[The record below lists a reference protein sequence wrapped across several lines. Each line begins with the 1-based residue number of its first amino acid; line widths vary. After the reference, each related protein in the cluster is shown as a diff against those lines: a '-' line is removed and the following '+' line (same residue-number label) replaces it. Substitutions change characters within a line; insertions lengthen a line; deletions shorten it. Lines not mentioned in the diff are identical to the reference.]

1 MNRVL
6 VSLAVVLAFSA
17 VASAQTWLD
26 ARDLDGATPGGNVWE
41 LLPNTTTW
49 ISLHGCSG
57 GTTVGSVVGFQS
69 ISDPGG
75 NTGAV
80 PTIVTVPPAAVG
92 RGYTRVGGALALYDA
107 LMDWTAWTASQVYY
121 QIGVLSATPVT
132 LPSAGNDIVAFLEID
147 TTDCEISDWYNINL
161 TGLDMYDEDVGKLF
175 CSLIGGQIHIIPEP
189 GTITL
194 LVMGA
199 AGLVLRRRRK

>member
-49 ISLHGCSG
+49 ISLHGNSG
-57 GTTVGSVVGFQS
+57 GTLVGSVVGFQS
-69 ISDPGG
+69 IADPGG
-75 NTGAV
+75 NVGLVA
-80 PTIVTVPPAAVG
+80 PTIVTSVPPAA
-92 RGYTRVGGALALYDA
+92 GYTRAGGALALYDA
-107 LMDWTAWTASQVYY
+107 LMDWTAWNASQVYY
-121 QIGVLSATPVT
+121 QIGILMAAPVAM
-132 LPSAGNDIVAFLEID
+132 PCAGNDIVAFLEID
-147 TTDCEISDWYNINL
+147 TTGCLVSDWYDLNL
-161 TGLDMYDEDVGKLF
+161 TGLDLYDLLVQPLG
-175 CSLIGGQIHIIPEP
+175 CTLINGQIHIVPEP